1 MASGSANG
9 VDTEDPVAVG
19 ELAKRTG
26 VSTATINYYVN
37 IGLLPRPEKTGQ
49 TRALYPASHAQL
61 IEHIKELKG
70 RGLTLKVIKKVLDSD
85 DPASE
90 LGISGES
97 ESAEE
102 EFGNDEPTAPMSRD
116 RLLRE
121 SGLTTGLFERLVRA
135 GLLRRSHRVK
145 GRNGVYDRHDLAAAR
160 ACAVLLQAGV
170 GLDVLA
176 RHAEFEP
183 VARAEAHFLAE
194 HLAVA
199 GSARVADD
207 RSRAIE
213 ASFDGL
219 RRYLR
224 RVNVESAYPGWL
236 AD

>member
-160 ACAVLLQAGV
+160 ACAVLLQVGV

>member
-97 ESAEE
+97 ESAAE

-121 SGLTTGLFERLVRA
+121 SGLTTGLFGAACQSGTASAIASCQRP
-135 GLLRRSHRVK
+135 K
-145 GRNGVYDRHDLAAAR
+145 RH
-160 ACAVLLQAGV
+160 V
-170 GLDVLA
+170 
-176 RHAEFEP
+176 
-183 VARAEAHFLAE
+183 
-194 HLAVA
+194 
-199 GSARVADD
+199 
-207 RSRAIE
+207 
-213 ASFDGL
+213 
-219 RRYLR
+219 
-224 RVNVESAYPGWL
+224 
-236 AD
+236 

>member
-219 RRYLR
+219 RKYLR

>member
-9 VDTEDPVAVG
+9 VDTEEPVAVG

-97 ESAEE
+97 ESAAE
-102 EFGNDEPTAPMSRD
+102 EFGNDETTAPMSRD

-145 GRNGVYDRHDLAAAR
+145 GRNGMYDRHDLAAAR

-236 AD
+236 PD

>member
-9 VDTEDPVAVG
+9 VDTEEPVAVG

-97 ESAEE
+97 ESAAE
-102 EFGNDEPTAPMSRD
+102 EFGNDETTAPMSRD

-121 SGLTTGLFERLVRA
+121 SGLTAGLFERLVRA

-145 GRNGVYDRHDLAAAR
+145 GRNGMYDRHDLAAAR

-207 RSRAIE
+207 RARAIE

-236 AD
+236 PD

>member
-9 VDTEDPVAVG
+9 VDTEEPVAVG

-37 IGLLPRPEKTGQ
+37 IGLLPRPEKTGR
-49 TRALYPASHAQL
+49 TRALYPASHTQR

-90 LGISGES
+90 LGISGAS
-97 ESAEE
+97 ESAAE
-102 EFGNDEPTAPMSRD
+102 EFGNDETTAPMSRD

-160 ACAVLLQAGV
+160 ACAVLLQVGV

-207 RSRAIE
+207 RSRVIE

>member
-97 ESAEE
+97 ESAAE

-121 SGLTTGLFERLVRA
+121 SGLTTGLFERLVKA
-135 GLLRRSHRVK
+135 GLLRRSHRVN
-145 GRNGVYDRHDLAAAR
+145 GRNGMYDRHDLAAAR

>member
-9 VDTEDPVAVG
+9 VDTEEPVAVG

-37 IGLLPRPEKTGQ
+37 IGLLPRPEKTGR

-70 RGLTLKVIKKVLDSD
+70 RGLTLKVINKVLNSD

-97 ESAEE
+97 ESAAE
-102 EFGNDEPTAPMSRD
+102 EFGNDETTAPMSRD

-121 SGLTTGLFERLVRA
+121 SGLTAGLFERLVRA

-145 GRNGVYDRHDLAAAR
+145 GRNGMYDRHDLAAAR

-236 AD
+236 PD

>member
-37 IGLLPRPEKTGQ
+37 IGLLPRPEKTGR

-97 ESAEE
+97 ESAAE

-145 GRNGVYDRHDLAAAR
+145 GRNGSYDRHDLAAAR
-160 ACAVLLQAGV
+160 ACAVLLQVGV

-236 AD
+236 PD

>member
-97 ESAEE
+97 ESAAE

-135 GLLRRSHRVK
+135 GLLRRSHRVN
-145 GRNGVYDRHDLAAAR
+145 GRNGMYDRHDLAAAR

>member
-160 ACAVLLQAGV
+160 ACAVLLQVGV

-207 RSRAIE
+207 RSRVIE

-224 RVNVESAYPGWL
+224 RVNVEYAYPGWL
-236 AD
+236 PD

>member
-1 MASGSANG
+1 M
-9 VDTEDPVAVG
+9 
-19 ELAKRTG
+19 
-26 VSTATINYYVN
+26 TAT
-37 IGLLPRPEKTGQ
+37 T
-49 TRALYPASHAQL
+49 
-61 IEHIKELKG
+61 
-70 RGLTLKVIKKVLDSD
+70 
-85 DPASE
+85 
-90 LGISGES
+90 
-97 ESAEE
+97 
-102 EFGNDEPTAPMSRD
+102 
-116 RLLRE
+116 
-121 SGLTTGLFERLVRA
+121 
-135 GLLRRSHRVK
+135 
-145 GRNGVYDRHDLAAAR
+145 LAAAR
-160 ACAVLLQAGV
+160 ACALLLQAGV

>member
-97 ESAEE
+97 ESAAE
-102 EFGNDEPTAPMSRD
+102 EFGNDETTAPMSRD

-236 AD
+236 PD

>member
-145 GRNGVYDRHDLAAAR
+145 GRNGVYDRHDLDAAR
-160 ACAVLLQAGV
+160 ACAVLLQVGV

-207 RSRAIE
+207 RSRVIE